1 MVSVCTSAG
10 AHSVLGRTPV
20 AETTKSQSTILPV
33 VRRSDRGN
41 EDEGEASSCTH
52 SSATSAHSS
61 SDRSNEDD
69 GAAAVAGASL
79 ESLMASSAAAAVV
92 AAAAAF
98 AFAAR
103 SRSITY
109 LGMFV
114 SMNNWLSHMG
124 PSATPVDAAVAGL
137 DWPATAAEEE
147 AAASEEPA
155 TAGAPRSTVFT

>member
-1 MVSVCTSAG
+1 M
-10 AHSVLGRTPV
+10 LGRTPV

-41 EDEGEASSCTH
+41 DEEGEASEESSCTH

-79 ESLMASSAAAAVV
+79 ESLMASPAAAAVV

-98 AFAAR
+98 TFAAR

-114 SMNNWLSHMG
+114 SMNSWLSHMG

-137 DWPATAAEEE
+137 DWPATAADE
-147 AAASEEPA
+147 AAASEEPGVA
-155 TAGAPRSTVFT
+155 RAPRSTVFT